1 MTRVIATTHAHYFTD
16 EAQFTQFVRDI
27 GMTVPYGTNYIRRL
41 ESFLPMIENITK
53 KSIVQGPTPIN
64 DRPYKKYNLD
74 RFGVKTGTNAPDIQ
88 EAIRKMV
95 KNTIERERS
104 RYREERETRGRF
116 YTVVSNTSI
125 AIYRTEGKTLVGILK
140 TQQKDLVNTAVN
152 NLIGSYNIHES
163 IATIRRLCIGDNLT
177 DRDLV
182 EFIISVIRPVVV
194 GHMIDV

>member
-1 MTRVIATTHAHYFTD
+1 
-16 EAQFTQFVRDI
+16 
-27 GMTVPYGTNYIRRL
+27 MTVPYGTNYIERL
-41 ESFLPMIENITK
+41 ESFLPMIERGVK
-53 KSIVQGPTPIN
+53 AVRVVQGPTPIN
-64 DRPYKKYNLD
+64 DRPYKKYNLE
-74 RFGVKTGTNAPDIQ
+74 RFGVNTGSNAPYIQ
-88 EAIRKMV
+88 EVIRKMV
-95 KNTIERERS
+95 QNTIDRERA

-116 YTVVSNTSI
+116 YTVISNTSV
-125 AIYRTEGKTLVGILK
+125 AIYRTEGRTLLGILK